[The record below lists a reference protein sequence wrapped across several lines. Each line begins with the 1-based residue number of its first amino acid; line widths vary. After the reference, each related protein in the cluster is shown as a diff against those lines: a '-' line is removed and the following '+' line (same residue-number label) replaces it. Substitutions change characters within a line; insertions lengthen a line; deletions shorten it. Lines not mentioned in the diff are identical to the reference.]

1 MRKLALSLASGLARW
16 VCRAERCCRTR
27 KHILFVC
34 DSALAAEYM
43 AEFWGLFEG
52 DRRLRAWTLL
62 PPRMEPGC
70 AEAQAILRALRLP
83 CASARTARLRQWD
96 LVCATYHTE
105 HEDIVDRRR
114 QPTLLVP
121 HGIESGKKVKGA
133 VSTFGPL
140 AWDSNGKVRYTR
152 MFDASALNRELA
164 IQLNPEYRDI
174 VAVVGNLR
182 DDAMLQMC
190 GRREQIRTEM
200 GIKAGEKVVFV
211 LSTWGPACLWQT
223 VGDAVLTE
231 SGRLLGE
238 YRFILNAHPHE
249 YRPKPCG
256 ERVWG
261 EVVRSQRSRGYV
273 VREPD
278 EDWAPYMVACD
289 VLLTDHT
296 SLALHG
302 ALLGRPAVYVP
313 VCDELLEP
321 GSLVWQYRHLSPTVR
336 PNCSDLRERLKEA
349 LGSYPEE
356 PLRRLSNEINSCPG
370 QACGL
375 VRHEVYQLLRLALPL
390 CQHL

>member
-1 MRKLALSLASGLARW
+1 MRNVALSLASGFARW
-16 VCRAERCCRTR
+16 VCRTEHRFRTR

-43 AEFWGLFEG
+43 AEFWGLFGG
-52 DRRLRAWTLL
+52 DQRLRAWTLL
-62 PPRMEPGC
+62 PPRMDPAC
-70 AEAQAILRALRLP
+70 AEAQAIQRALRLP
-83 CASARTARLRQWD
+83 CTSARAARLRQWD
-96 LVCATYHTE
+96 LVCSTYHTE

-121 HGIESGKKVKGA
+121 HGIESGKKVKGV

-140 AWDSNGKVRYTR
+140 AWDSSGHVRYTR
-152 MFDASALNRELA
+152 VFDASALNRGLA

-182 DDAMLQMC
+182 DDAMLRMC
-190 GRREQIRTEM
+190 ERREQIRAGM

-223 VGDAVLTE
+223 VGDAVLAQ
-231 SGRLLGE
+231 SRKLLDE
-238 YRFILNAHPHE
+238 FRFILNAHPHE
-249 YRPKPCG
+249 YRPKPPG

-261 EVVRSQRSRGYV
+261 EVVRAQRQHAYL

-278 EDWAPYMVACD
+278 ADWAPYMVACD

-313 VCDELLEP
+313 VSDELLEP
-321 GSLVWQYRHLSPTVR
+321 GSLVWQYRHLSPVVR
-336 PNCSDLRERLKEA
+336 LDCSDLRERLTEA
-349 LGSYPEE
+349 LASYPLE
-356 PLRRLSNEINSCPG
+356 PLQRLSREINSCPG
-370 QACGL
+370 QASDL
-375 VRHEVYQLLRLALPL
+375 VRHEVYQLLGLAQPL
-390 CQHL
+390 S